1 MIGEWNPRD
10 LLEVVPL
17 RSRGW
22 LRWTA
27 RLVGLAVAVFVLVM
41 VIGDAIAE
49 SSEGIS
55 AIGVGVGILF
65 GWVFLS
71 MVAAWRW
78 EKLGGLSCILVAVA
92 LGIFVA
98 VTAGRNNALAA
109 LAMGL
114 PIIAIGMAFLVAAR
128 GVPPRRTAA

>member
-1 MIGEWNPRD
+1 M
-10 LLEVVPL
+10 
-17 RSRGW
+17 
-22 LRWTA
+22 
-27 RLVGLAVAVFVLVM
+27 VGLAVAVFVLVM